1 MSTNEVAQ
9 KFAAL
14 IKEHREDEAQRVLYA
29 PDVVSVEAAAMPNMP
44 AEVRGL
50 DAVKEKSR
58 WWIENNIVHSA
69 KAEGPFPHDDR
80 FAMVYEFDV
89 TSKPTGDRRQMKEVA
104 VYTVRARKIA
114 REEFFYST

>member
-9 KFAAL
+9 QFAAL
-14 IKEHREDEAQRVLYA
+14 IKEHREEEAQRALYA
-29 PDVVSVEAAAMPNMP
+29 PDIVSVEATAMPNMP
-44 AEVRGL
+44 AEARGL
-50 DAVKEKSR
+50 DAVKEKGK
-58 WWIENNIVHSA
+58 WWRDNNTVHSA
-69 KAEGPFPHDDR
+69 RAEGPFPHGDR

-104 VYTVRARKIA
+104 VYTVRAGKIT